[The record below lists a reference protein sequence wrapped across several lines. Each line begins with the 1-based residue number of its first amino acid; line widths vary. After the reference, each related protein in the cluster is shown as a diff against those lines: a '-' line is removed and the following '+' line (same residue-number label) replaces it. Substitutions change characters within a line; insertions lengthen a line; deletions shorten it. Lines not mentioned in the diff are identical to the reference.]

1 MGDRSMTASELLMP
15 LSIALVLAMA
25 IAAGLKVRIDEV
37 VSALKRTRLILAGLV
52 ASFIL
57 MPLITV
63 ILLHVFHAPPLVA
76 AGFLIVSVC
85 AGAPIAA
92 PGTTV
97 AKGDV
102 PYAVGLMIVSA
113 VLSVVLA
120 PLLLAL
126 LLARLPGA
134 GSLTIDYIGISKTL
148 LFSQIIP
155 LGLALGF
162 HRWKPDLAARL
173 AKPAEIIQNALVVAV
188 VGCGVVAQFDQL
200 AKFSVWAFCGMLL
213 LVLIGTIVGW
223 ALGGPE
229 KETRKAL
236 AFSTPQRNTG
246 IAMVIASA
254 NFAGTPAVTVTVVLA
269 VFLTLSGLVM
279 QFVLRKF

>member
-1 MGDRSMTASELLMP
+1 MTATELLTP
-15 LSIALVLAMA
+15 LSIALVFAMA
-25 IAAGLKVRIDEV
+25 ITAGLKVGIDEI
-37 VSALKRTRLILAGLV
+37 VSSLGRTRLIVLGLV

-57 MPLITV
+57 VPLITV
-63 ILLHVFHAPPLVA
+63 VLLHLFQAPPLVS

-85 AGAPIAA
+85 AGAPFSV

-102 PYAVGLMIVSA
+102 PYAVDLMIISA
-113 VLSVVLA
+113 ALSAILA

-134 GSLTIDYIGISKTL
+134 GSLTIDYFGIAKTL
-148 LFSQIIP
+148 LISQIIP
-155 LGLALGF
+155 LALALAF
-162 HRWKPDLAARL
+162 HHWKPDVAARL
-173 AKPAEIIQNALVVAV
+173 AKPMEMVQNLLVVAV
-188 VGCGVVAQFDQL
+188 VVCGLIAQWNQL
-200 AKFSVWAFCGMLL
+200 AKFSLWAFGGMLL
-213 LVLIGTIVGW
+213 LVLIGTLVGW
-223 ALGGPE
+223 ILGGPE

-269 VFLTLSGLVM
+269 VFLTLSGLIM
-279 QFVLRKF
+279 QFVLRRL

>member
-1 MGDRSMTASELLMP
+1 MTAAALLTP

-25 IAAGLKVRIDEV
+25 ITAGLKVRVDEL
-37 VSALKRTRLILAGLV
+37 VSALKRTRLIVVGLV
-52 ASFIL
+52 ASFIV

-63 ILLHVFHAPPLVA
+63 ILLHVFHAPPMVA

-85 AGAPIAA
+85 AGAPFAV
-92 PGTTV
+92 PGTTI

-102 PYAVGLMIVSA
+102 PYAIGLMVVSA
-113 VLSVVLA
+113 ALSVVLA
-120 PLLLAL
+120 PLLLSL

-134 GSLTIDYIGISKTL
+134 GSLTIDYVGIAETL

-155 LGLALGF
+155 LGLALAF
-162 HRWKPDLAARL
+162 HSWKPALAARF
-173 AKPAEIIQNALVVAV
+173 AKPAEMIQDSLVVAV
-188 VGCGVVAQFDQL
+188 VVCGLVAQFDQL
-200 AKFSVWAFCGMLL
+200 AKFSLWAFGGLLL

-223 ALGGPE
+223 VLGGPD
-229 KETRKAL
+229 KATRKAL

-246 IAMVIASA
+246 IAMVIAAA

-279 QFVLRKF
+279 QFVLRKL

>member
-1 MGDRSMTASELLMP
+1 MTAAELLTP
-15 LSIALVLAMA
+15 LSIALVFAMA
-25 IAAGLKVRIDEV
+25 ITAGLKVSIEEI
-37 VSALKRTRLILAGLV
+37 VSSLGRTRLIVLGLF

-57 MPLITV
+57 VPLVTV
-63 ILLHVFHAPPLVA
+63 VLLHLFQAPPLVA

-85 AGAPIAA
+85 AGAPFSV
-92 PGTTV
+92 PGTAV

-102 PYAVGLMIVSA
+102 PYAVDLMIVSA
-113 VLSVVLA
+113 VLSVILA

-134 GSLTIDYIGISKTL
+134 GSLTIDYLGIVKTL
-148 LFSQIIP
+148 LLSQIIP
-155 LGLALGF
+155 LAAALAF
-162 HRWKPDLAARL
+162 HHWKPDVAARL
-173 AKPAEIIQNALVVAV
+173 AKPMEIIQNLLVVAV
-188 VGCGVVAQFDQL
+188 VVCGLVAQWDQL
-200 AKFSVWAFCGMLL
+200 AKFSLWAFGGMLL
-213 LVLIGTIVGW
+213 LVLIGTLVGW
-223 ALGGPE
+223 FLGGPD

-254 NFAGTPAVTVTVVLA
+254 NFAGSPAVTVTVVLA

-279 QFVLRKF
+279 QFVLRKL

>member
-1 MGDRSMTASELLMP
+1 MTAAELLTP

-25 IAAGLKVRIDEV
+25 ITAGLQVRVDEV
-37 VSALKRTRLILAGLV
+37 VSALKRTRLIVVGLV

-63 ILLHVFHAPPLVA
+63 ILLHVFHPPPLVA

-85 AGAPIAA
+85 AGAPFAV
-92 PGTTV
+92 PGTMI

-102 PYAVGLMIVSA
+102 PYAIGLMVVLA
-113 VLSVVLA
+113 TLSVVLA

-134 GSLTIDYIGISKTL
+134 GSLTIDYFGIAKTL
-148 LFSQIIP
+148 LLSQIIP
-155 LGLALGF
+155 LALALAF
-162 HRWKPDLAARL
+162 HRWRPDLAARF
-173 AKPAEIIQNALVVAV
+173 AKPTAMIQNALVVAV
-188 VGCGVVAQFDQL
+188 VGCGLVAQFDQL
-200 AKFSVWAFCGMLL
+200 AKFSLWAFGGMLL

-223 ALGGPE
+223 VLGGPD
-229 KETRKAL
+229 KQTRKAL

-279 QFVLRKF
+279 QVVLRKL